1 MGGDVAG
8 APLTAAS
15 LPEQSLARGTLLNLI
30 GQGIPLVVGTLTLP
44 FIVRRMSP
52 EAFGQLALFMAVLG
66 YFGIFDLGLSR
77 SATKLVAEALGR
89 NDTETIPR
97 IVRTTVVL
105 HFILGVGFGG
115 LLATIIPL
123 IVDRFVTV
131 PTALADDVRLSYYVL
146 AAAVPIVVTTGAF
159 RGILDAYR
167 RFGLVN
173 QVRIIAGSGNFM
185 LPLIVLLL
193 GGGLPAITL
202 SLTML
207 RLISGLAYGRMC
219 ARLVGR
225 GGETQA
231 LHRATVRTLFSFGGW
246 VMASNILGPI
256 ITYLDRALIGT
267 LVSVRAVGYY
277 SPPYEMVSR
286 LSVLPASLAVAL
298 FPAVSRLGLQNR
310 ETILALSE
318 RLVRVMLL
326 VMTPVVVILS
336 AFAEPILRLWLGP
349 EFAREGTRT
358 MQVLALG
365 MLPNALAY
373 IPFTVLHGLGR
384 PDLTTKSQLAEL
396 LVYALGAWYLTRTGG
411 ISGAAVAWS
420 LFLFLDALVLFILA
434 GLALAAPLHL
444 LRSAVSRLRPTLL
457 SISAF
462 SLFVAL
468 STLLIAAPG
477 ARAALTGAAAAA
489 FAWFAWSRV
498 LEAEDRAAVF
508 AAIKVRQ

>member
-1 MGGDVAG
+1 M
-8 APLTAAS
+8 TAAG

-52 EAFGQLALFMAVLG
+52 EAFGQLALFLAVLG

-77 SATKLVAEALGR
+77 SATKLVAEALGK
-89 NDTETIPR
+89 NETEAVPR

-105 HFILGVGFGG
+105 HFVLGVGFGL
-115 LLATIIPL
+115 LLASIIPL
-123 IVDRFVTV
+123 IVDRFITV
-131 PTALADDVRLSYYVL
+131 PEALAGDVRLSYYVL

-159 RGILDAYR
+159 RGILDAYQ

-173 QVRIIAGSGNFM
+173 QVRIVAGSGNFL

-202 SLTML
+202 SLTIL
-207 RLISGLAYGRMC
+207 RLVSGLAYGKMC
-219 ARLVGR
+219 ARLIGR
-225 GGETQA
+225 GNGPHT
-231 LHRATVRTLFSFGGW
+231 LHRPTVRALFSFGGW
-246 VMASNILGPI
+246 VMASNVLGPI
-256 ITYLDRALIGT
+256 INYLDRVLIST

-286 LSVLPASLAVAL
+286 LVVLPASLAVAL
-298 FPAVSRLGLQNR
+298 FPAVSRMGLQNR
-310 ETILALSE
+310 EAIVALSE
-318 RLVRVMLL
+318 RLVRLMLL
-326 VMTPVVVILS
+326 VMTPIVVVLS
-336 AFAEPILRLWLGP
+336 TFAEPILRLWLGP
-349 EFAREGTRT
+349 EFARQGTRA

-365 MLPNALAY
+365 MLPNALAH

-384 PDLTTKSQLAEL
+384 PDLTTKSHLAEL
-396 LVYALGAWYLTRTGG
+396 LVYAPGAWYLTRTGG
-411 ISGAAVAWS
+411 ITGAAVAWS
-420 LFLFLDALVLFILA
+420 LFLLLDAVVLFILA
-434 GLALAAPLHL
+434 GQALAVP
-444 LRSAVSRLRPTLL
+444 SRLLKTAAARLKPTLV

-462 SLFVAL
+462 SLLVTL
-468 STLLIAAPG
+468 SNVLLDAPL

-498 LEAEDRAAVF
+498 LAAEDRAAMF
-508 AAIKVRQ
+508 AAIRVGQ